1 MRAEASSAAT
11 VRHMDKQSW
20 QNWRNTVGL
29 AFSNL
34 RRNRLRT
41 VLSLTGVMIGVFSV
55 TLIVSLGFGLKSYI
69 VGQVEQF
76 GGNFVTI
83 NAKVPELSGSGT
95 ITSQLSGAVKSI
107 DYDDIEDLAEIPNVK
122 AAVGFAS
129 DQALVT
135 RGNDEL
141 TAFIFGATGNYLE
154 FDKQTKMASG
164 RFYSEREEKAMKP
177 YAVIG
182 SKVASRL
189 FGEENPVGQKIRVK
203 NLNLEIIGVTEPRG
217 AVAFF
222 DFDKIILVPL
232 KLVQK
237 RLTGDEY
244 VQEIDLMA
252 TDDKYIP
259 QVVADTERIL
269 RRNHGIKDPD
279 KDDFMITTSLEVME
293 IVGTVTN
300 AITILLGLLAAVSLL
315 VGGIG
320 IMNIM
325 LISVTERI
333 REVGLRKALGA
344 KNDTIWQQF
353 LAEAV
358 ILTTFGGALGG
369 LGGAVITLA
378 ITAYARYT
386 GFDVAY
392 GVSLSSFLGGLA
404 VAVIVGVIF
413 GAYPAK
419 KAAELDAIQALRYE

>member
-1 MRAEASSAAT
+1 MTKETIR
-11 VRHMDKQSW
+11 
-20 QNWRNTVGL
+20 NLRNTVGL
-29 AFSNL
+29 ALSNL

-83 NAKVPELSGSGT
+83 NAKVPELSGSGV
-95 ITSQLSGAVKSI
+95 ITTQMTGQAKSI
-107 DYDDIEDLAEIPNVK
+107 DYEDLEDLAKVAHVK
-122 AAVGFAS
+122 TAVGFVS

-135 RGNDEL
+135 RGSEEL
-141 TAFIFGATGNYLE
+141 TAIVFGATGNYLD
-154 FDKQTKMASG
+154 FDMQTKMASG
-164 RFYSEREEKAMKP
+164 RFYTEREEKAMKS

-182 SKVASRL
+182 SKIADKL
-189 FGEENPVGQKIRVK
+189 FGDEDPIGQKIRLK
-203 NLNLEIIGVTEPRG
+203 NLNLEVVGVTEPRG

-232 KLVQK
+232 KLVQQ
-237 RLTGDEY
+237 RLTGDKF

-269 RRNHGIKDPD
+269 RRNHGIKDPV

-353 LAEAV
+353 LAEA
-358 ILTTFGGALGG
+358 ILLTTLGGG
-369 LGGAVITLA
+369 LGGLAGALITVA

-392 GVSLSSFLGGLA
+392 GVSISSFLGGLA